1 MVLLTL
7 AAILMVV
14 TAATHSVLGEQHLIQ
29 PLIAF
34 NTGII
39 ARPLAQ
45 RVLRFAW
52 HLTSILMLACA
63 FTIVWPTTPA
73 PVLAAIGS
81 AWLVPGVVDA
91 IYTRGRHVGWP
102 LLVAAGTLPLLH
114 LAT

>member
-63 FTIVWPTTPA
+63 FAIVWPTTPA